1 LALSLLLVVGQGTGW
16 GIQLLLTVM
25 VDLVVEAVELGTYLR
40 LLFLE
45 EQARLV
51 KAIMEEQALLERL
64 TSGDLTGEVVALDLS
79 GRMLAALILVMVVLV
94 NFFLV
99 SALGV

>member
-1 LALSLLLVVGQGTGW
+1 
-16 GIQLLLTVM
+16 M
-25 VDLVVEAVELGTYLR
+25 VDLVVVVVELTIYFR

-45 EQARLV
+45 AQARLG

-64 TSGDLTGEVVALDLS
+64 TSLELTGEVVAPDLS
-79 GRMLAALILVMVVLV
+79 GRMLAASILAMVVLV